1 MPDSVK
7 AHVKTGF
14 SQILYPLVLDTIIT
28 NCENCEWELCVWL
41 NLNKRLALEF
51 TIYTVFFIFCGFP
64 LKKLVAY

>member
-7 AHVKTGF
+7 AHVTTGF

-41 NLNKRLALEF
+41 NLNKRLAL
-51 TIYTVFFIFCGFP
+51 
-64 LKKLVAY
+64 